1 MKTKTNERKKMRV
14 EILGDSMIN
23 DVQEKGLDKNAESIS
38 KYESILV
45 HHPPTYLTIL
55 DQV

>member
-1 MKTKTNERKKMRV
+1 MKRKTNERKKIRV

-23 DVQEKGLDKNAESIS
+23 DVQEKGLNKNAESIS
-38 KYESILV
+38 KYKSILV
-45 HHPPTYLTIL
+45 HHQPTYWTIL